1 MVRYT
6 VLIAEDAERPSYSL
20 LQFTSTM
27 LSDLWLR
34 LSIFVTDRSRAA
46 FLRGA
51 GIVVFVLLVLL
62 TIIAIPHSASNVKT
76 ASPSEYAVI
85 PSNFADPCLL
95 SVDGMF
101 YAFATRPNPSL
112 HVQVASAKDIS
123 DWTLH
128 EGYDAMPTLP
138 KWALQ
143 EGDAAVWAPEVVQRP
158 DGNFVLY
165 FSAASQAN
173 SRFHCVGTATSP
185 NVTGPYT
192 PVEEP
197 LTCPFDQGGAI
208 DPTFIHDR
216 RQNTSFVVYKN
227 DGNAI
232 GSGGACANGNWPN
245 TPTSFQFN
253 IVDNE
258 DYTTRIGNDSW
269 NPLGNASWVL
279 FSDESDGPNIES
291 PQIFYRGDAMGR
303 FAAAGDDSAYHLI
316 YNAGCFADESYRIEH
331 IVCRATQLNAV
342 STQWASYDATYVP
355 FFRDCRFA
363 AMKPEN
369 YKSWGQSFL
378 VLNDGVGN
386 HFDLLLRTGIF
397 RQPDGAG
404 VQLYAPGGP
413 AISQDGSYMAFHAD
427 ISRDWFE
434 GRSPDRIRALFV
446 AELEY
451 GRKGTGL
458 RIKRLIKPTSKI

>member
-1 MVRYT
+1 MLVSQ
-6 VLIAEDAERPSYSL
+6 DAEPSTGSSL
-20 LQFTSTM
+20 RQVVSAM
-27 LSDLWLR
+27 ISQLWLR
-34 LSIFVTDRSRAA
+34 LSLFLTDRPRAA
-46 FLRGA
+46 FVRGT
-51 GIVVFVLLVLL
+51 GIILFLLIIIV
-62 TIIAIPHSASNVKT
+62 TVIAIPHPASHGGTVP
-76 ASPSEYAVI
+76 ASEYAVI
-85 PSNFADPCLL
+85 ASNFADPCLL
-95 SVDGMF
+95 SVDGVF

-138 KWALQ
+138 GWALQ
-143 EGDAAVWAPEVVQRP
+143 EGDAAVWAPQVVQR
-158 DGNFVLY
+158 
-165 FSAASQAN
+165 
-173 SRFHCVGTATSP
+173 
-185 NVTGPYT
+185 
-192 PVEEP
+192 P

-253 IVDNE
+253 VVDNE
-258 DYTTRIGNDSW
+258 DYTTRIGNDTW
-269 NPLGNASWVL
+269 TPVGNASWVL
-279 FSDESDGPNIES
+279 FSDRSDGPNIES
-291 PQIFYRGDAMGR
+291 PQIFYRGNAMGR

-342 STQWASYDATYVP
+342 STAWTRHDPTYVP
-355 FFRDCRFA
+355 FFRDCSFA

-369 YKSWGQSFL
+369 YKSWGQSL
-378 VLNDGVGN
+378 LGLKDGVDN
-386 HFDLLLRTGIF
+386 HYDLLLGTGNF
-397 RQPDGAG
+397 TQPDGVE

-427 ISRDWFE
+427 INRDWFE
-434 GRSPDRIRALFV
+434 GKVCSGCRIRALFV

-451 GRKGTGL
+451 GSKGTGL
-458 RIKRLIKPTSKI
+458 KIKRLIKPSSKS